1 MKQVI
6 YICCVVG
13 LLACNSKKPESAQT
27 YAATP
32 TGLQGIQNSAAS
44 TPVAATGQA
53 TSNAGLNPAHGA
65 PGHRCDIAVGA
76 PLNAA
81 PSTPVTST
89 IGQQIPS
96 TPPPVAQPTTLPVE
110 NVANTSSQKL
120 NPKHGEPGHR
130 CDIAVGAPLS
140 SKPQTA
146 AAPKNVEVKL
156 PANLPKEAKNGAKLN
171 PKHGEP
177 GHRCEIAVGAPLT

>member
-1 MKQVI
+1 MKQVL
-6 YICCVVG
+6 YICCVIG
-13 LLACNSKKPESAQT
+13 LMACNPKKPESANT

-32 TGLQGIQNSAAS
+32 TGLQGIQNSAPS
-44 TPVAATGQA
+44 TAVAANNKGGGTVNPPHGQ
-53 TSNAGLNPAHGA
+53 

-76 PLNAA
+76 PLNTA
-81 PSTPVTST
+81 PSTPVTPT
-89 IGQQIPS
+89 V
-96 TPPPVAQPTTLPVE
+96 TPQVVNMPPVASAVPAQNTVNTTG
-110 NVANTSSQKL
+110 QKL

-130 CDIAVGAPLS
+130 CEIAVGAPLD
-140 SKPQTA
+140 SKPQATA
-146 AAPKNVEVKL
+146 PVEVKL